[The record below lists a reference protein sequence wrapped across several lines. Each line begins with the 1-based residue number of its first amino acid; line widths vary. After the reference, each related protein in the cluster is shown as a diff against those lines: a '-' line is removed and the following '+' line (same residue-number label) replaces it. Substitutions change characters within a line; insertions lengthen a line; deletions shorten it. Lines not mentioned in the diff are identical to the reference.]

1 MTRQTLPTAPI
12 KYRMQHIQY
21 YTDVQRLQQPEGKLW
36 EEIAEIWFSPQA
48 LEFADK
54 DSRYIRCQHGRDDW
68 LKGDAIKKMAKTF
81 KGSLF
86 LNCKQYALETTTKN
100 MQCLFELCA

>member
-1 MTRQTLPTAPI
+1 MTRQPLPTAPI
-12 KYRMQHIQY
+12 KYRMQHVQY

-68 LKGDAIKKMAKTF
+68 LKGDAIKEMAKTF

-100 MQCLFELCA
+100 MQWAACLS